1 MSKKILIIED
11 EILAYDRLKDLLLKY
26 DTSLEIYPQVYS
38 IKGSVDFFSKAK
50 EVDLIFMDIHLS
62 DGTSFEIFKQCSVT
76 SPIIFVTA
84 YDEYAL
90 QAFKLNSLDYLMKP
104 LQEEELKKA
113 IDKYER
119 FAISEEILKNLAEK
133 DSKFVKQLNLKIGNK
148 HFQVNIKD
156 VCSFYSRDKL
166 SFVFTNDGKHYP
178 IDLSLDK
185 LGEATDPEVFFRIN
199 RHLLAQRTNIKGFAT
214 KEKSKLLIN
223 IEPMPPVETNV
234 SSEKSAEFKD
244 WFRA

>member
-11 EILAYDRLKDLLLKY
+11 EILAYDRLKDMLLQL
-26 DTSLEIYPQVYS
+26 DNSLEIYPQVYS
-38 IKGSVDFFSKAK
+38 IKGSVDFFGKAK
-50 EVDLIFMDIHLS
+50 QVDLIFMDIHLS
-62 DGTSFEIFKQCSVT
+62 DGVSFEIFKQCQVT

-104 LQEEELKKA
+104 LQDTELKTA
-113 IDKYER
+113 LDKFER
-119 FAISEEILKNLAEK
+119 FAISEEVLKNLAER
-133 DSKFVKQLNLKIGNK
+133 DSKFIKQLNLKIGNK

-156 VCSFYSRDKL
+156 VCSFYSKEKL

-185 LGEATDPEVFFRIN
+185 LSDSTDPEIFFRVN
-199 RHLLAQRTNIKGFAT
+199 RHLLVQRSNIKGFAT
-214 KEKSKLLIN
+214 KEKSKLLVN